1 MTGVYVKMH
10 TPVSRQWCTVMGRG
24 WVFEKHRTNADFE
37 CVKCLTYVTLH
48 YVRRPV
54 VPGNEIPQD
63 VLLEMVA
70 GISKVEGIARVMY
83 DLTAKPFGIGCE

>member
-1 MTGVYVKMH
+1 MLTLSVKY
-10 TPVSRQWCTVMGRG
+10 
-24 WVFEKHRTNADFE
+24 
-37 CVKCLTYVTLH
+37 LTCATSY

-83 DLTAKPFGIGCE
+83 DLTAKPPGTTEWE

>member
-1 MTGVYVKMH
+1 
-10 TPVSRQWCTVMGRG
+10 MGRG
-24 WVFEKHRTNADFE
+24 WMFESNVLMLTLSI
-37 CVKCLTYVTLH
+37 KCLTRVTSRYVH
-48 YVRRPV
+48 RPV

-83 DLTAKPFGIGCE
+83 DLTAKPPGTTEWE